1 MAHVFESASAQEV
14 DFSAS
19 HFGSRS
25 ECNCIDESFFLIAK
39 NIESKVNKIISLY
52 NFLKKEKEE
61 ILEKNKTLKSEVEDR
76 DKDIKMLEEK
86 IKLLRITK
94 SVSTLDV
101 EKNKE
106 SRQKINEYVRE
117 IDKCIALL
125 NK

>member
-1 MAHVFESASAQEV
+1 MNKVV
-14 DFSAS
+14 
-19 HFGSRS
+19 
-25 ECNCIDESFFLIAK
+25 I
-39 NIESKVNKIISLY
+39 NIEKKVLKIISLY
-52 NFLKKEKEE
+52 DSVRKEKEE
-61 ILEKNKTLKSEVEDR
+61 ILSQNLVLKSDLSDR
-76 DKDIKMLEEK
+76 KEEIRRLEEK

-94 SVSTLDV
+94 SVGAQDV

>member
-1 MAHVFESASAQEV
+1 MKDLVV
-14 DFSAS
+14 
-19 HFGSRS
+19 
-25 ECNCIDESFFLIAK
+25 
-39 NIESKVNKIISLY
+39 NIESKVKKIISLY
-52 NFLKKEKEE
+52 NSLKKEKEE
-61 ILEKNKTLKSEVEDR
+61 ILEDNHTLKSEVEDR
-76 DKDIKMLEEK
+76 KTDIKRLEEK

-94 SVSTLDV
+94 SVSAQDV

>member
-1 MAHVFESASAQEV
+1 MKDLVV
-14 DFSAS
+14 
-19 HFGSRS
+19 
-25 ECNCIDESFFLIAK
+25 

-52 NFLKKEKEE
+52 NSLKKEKEE
-61 ILEKNKTLKSEVEDR
+61 ILEENTRLKSQVALR
-76 DKDIKMLEEK
+76 DDNIKRLEEK

-94 SVSTLDV
+94 SVVAQDV

-117 IDKCIALL
+117 IDRCIALL

>member
-1 MAHVFESASAQEV
+1 MKNLVE
-14 DFSAS
+14 
-19 HFGSRS
+19 
-25 ECNCIDESFFLIAK
+25 NIDKKVSKLIQ
-39 NIESKVNKIISLY
+39 LY
-52 NFLKKEKEE
+52 HSVQKEKEDALTVNNQL
-61 ILEKNKTLKSEVEDR
+61 ISDLSEKEKKINS
-76 DKDIKMLEEK
+76 LEEK

-94 SVSTLDV
+94 SVSTQDD

>member
-1 MAHVFESASAQEV
+1 MNKVV
-14 DFSAS
+14 
-19 HFGSRS
+19 
-25 ECNCIDESFFLIAK
+25 I
-39 NIESKVNKIISLY
+39 NIERKVLKIISLY
-52 NFLKKEKEE
+52 DSVRKEKEE
-61 ILEKNKTLKSEVEDR
+61 ILSQNLVLKSDLSVRKEEIR
-76 DKDIKMLEEK
+76 KLEEK

-94 SVSTLDV
+94 SVGTQDV

>member
-1 MAHVFESASAQEV
+1 MKDLVV
-14 DFSAS
+14 
-19 HFGSRS
+19 
-25 ECNCIDESFFLIAK
+25 

-52 NFLKKEKEE
+52 NSLKKEKEE
-61 ILEKNKTLKSEVEDR
+61 ILEENKTLKSEVKDR
-76 DKDIKMLEEK
+76 DKDIKRLEEK

-94 SVSTLDV
+94 SVSAQDV

-117 IDKCIALL
+117 IDKCVALL

>member
-1 MAHVFESASAQEV
+1 MKNLV
-14 DFSAS
+14 
-19 HFGSRS
+19 
-25 ECNCIDESFFLIAK
+25 K
-39 NIESKVNKIISLY
+39 NIEKKVNKLIQLY
-52 NFLKKEKEE
+52 QSAQKEKEE
-61 ILEKNKTLKSEVEDR
+61 TLTENNQLISDLS
-76 DKDIKMLEEK
+76 DKDKIINSLEEK

-94 SVSTLDV
+94 SVSTQDD

>member
-1 MAHVFESASAQEV
+1 MKDLVV
-14 DFSAS
+14 
-19 HFGSRS
+19 
-25 ECNCIDESFFLIAK
+25 

-52 NFLKKEKEE
+52 NSLKKEKEE
-61 ILEKNKTLKSEVEDR
+61 IQEENKTLKSEVEDR
-76 DKDIKMLEEK
+76 DKDIKRLEEK

-94 SVSTLDV
+94 SVSTQDV

>member
-1 MAHVFESASAQEV
+1 MRDLVV
-14 DFSAS
+14 
-19 HFGSRS
+19 
-25 ECNCIDESFFLIAK
+25 

-52 NFLKKEKEE
+52 NSLKKEKEE
-61 ILEKNKTLKSEVEDR
+61 ILEENKRLKSEVEDR
-76 DKDIKMLEEK
+76 DKDIKRLEEK

-94 SVSTLDV
+94 SVSTQDA

>member
-1 MAHVFESASAQEV
+1 MKDLVV
-14 DFSAS
+14 
-19 HFGSRS
+19 
-25 ECNCIDESFFLIAK
+25 

-52 NFLKKEKEE
+52 NSLKKEKEE
-61 ILEKNKTLKSEVEDR
+61 ILEENKTLKSEVDYR
-76 DKDIKMLEEK
+76 DKDIKRLEEK

-94 SVSTLDV
+94 SVSAQDV

>member
-1 MAHVFESASAQEV
+1 MNKVV
-14 DFSAS
+14 
-19 HFGSRS
+19 
-25 ECNCIDESFFLIAK
+25 I
-39 NIESKVNKIISLY
+39 NIEKKVLKIISLY
-52 NFLKKEKEE
+52 DSVRKEKEE
-61 ILEKNKTLKSEVEDR
+61 ILSQNLVLKSDLSERKEEIR
-76 DKDIKMLEEK
+76 RLEEK

-94 SVSTLDV
+94 SVVTQDV

>member
-1 MAHVFESASAQEV
+1 MKDLVV
-14 DFSAS
+14 
-19 HFGSRS
+19 
-25 ECNCIDESFFLIAK
+25 

-52 NFLKKEKEE
+52 NSLKKEKEE
-61 ILEKNKTLKSEVEDR
+61 ILEENKILKSEVEDR
-76 DKDIKMLEEK
+76 DKDIKSLEEK

-94 SVSTLDV
+94 SVSTQDV

>member
-1 MAHVFESASAQEV
+1 MKDLVV
-14 DFSAS
+14 
-19 HFGSRS
+19 
-25 ECNCIDESFFLIAK
+25 
-39 NIESKVNKIISLY
+39 NIESKVKKIISLY
-52 NFLKKEKEE
+52 NSLKKEKEE
-61 ILEKNKTLKSEVEDR
+61 ILEENNTLKSEVEDR
-76 DKDIKMLEEK
+76 KTDIKRLEEK

-94 SVSTLDV
+94 SVSAQDV